1 MLPCARLAVYCAVD
15 AGGLGRPQLIG
26 AGVFIFLYKM
36 SCVTRIS
43 PDDLGKREEKKRNE
57 MFDCHLPT
65 DGQLPTCC
73 LPVPGVEW
81 YKAWRIPPKKAKLT
95 LVGWGAPS

>member
-1 MLPCARLAVYCAVD
+1 MKSKVEWSKMKWS
-15 AGGLGRPQLIG
+15 
-26 AGVFIFLYKM
+26 GVTVCY
-36 SCVTRIS
+36 
-43 PDDLGKREEKKRNE
+43 
-57 MFDCHLPT
+57 LPT

-81 YKAWRIPPKKAKLT
+81 YKAWRIPPQKAKLT